1 MRGSSQ
7 ALSYQNR
14 VSYQNR
20 EMCAKRMLPVEC
32 LRDTVSCQVRHMHD
46 VRPQRCA
53 DAEMC
58 SVRSPGR

>member
-14 VSYQNR
+14 VRGNVCEAPSGCYQ
-20 EMCAKRMLPVEC
+20 C

-46 VRPQRCA
+46 VRP
-53 DAEMC
+53 
-58 SVRSPGR
+58 